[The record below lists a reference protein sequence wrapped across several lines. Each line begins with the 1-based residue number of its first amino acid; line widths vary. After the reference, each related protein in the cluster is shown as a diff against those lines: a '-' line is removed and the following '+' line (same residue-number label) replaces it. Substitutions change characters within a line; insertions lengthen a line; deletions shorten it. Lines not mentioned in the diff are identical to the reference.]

1 MWLTYM
7 ATHKSIYGHLASV
20 DEYGDKTVQVK
31 RIELFPGAGS
41 FYPQEY
47 TLRGWIYGHTVFITV
62 QSFVI
67 HSSEASHE

>member
-7 ATHKSIYGHLASV
+7 ATHKSIYGHLASA

-47 TLRGWIYGHTVFITV
+47 TLWGRIYGHTVRN
-62 QSFVI
+62 FVMSK
-67 HSSEASHE
+67 HSEASHE